1 MCIRDSNNIAYQY
14 RRSTSGANDAGVIHK
29 TKKGAKVVSISVP
42 CRYIHSS
49 VSVASKND
57 LMSALKLTKQVI
69 IENQKGE

>member
-1 MCIRDSNNIAYQY
+1 M
-14 RRSTSGANDAGVIHK
+14 GGVIHK